1 MIAFLV
7 KLALTNVLF
16 SLVIGA
22 ALVRLNKHRIGSTGE
37 LILYSLGL
45 GPVLTALVLYY
56 LLLFIPGQ
64 AHLFYIIGVLLVY
77 GLIFIFSIKG
87 FHILAV
93 RMKEWM
99 KSAAGKWKEFNSRE
113 KFKRAIYWGFLLVL
127 LGSFLVVY
135 VGGTLQTPIEHHDAL
150 IYGNLGKMYYQQK
163 QVTYS
168 KVMKP
173 AKNGF
178 YFQGSQK
185 PSFSLLLTWEMM
197 LNNEQTNQKP
207 YFDMYFRSISG
218 YFGLLIIGVYFY
230 WLYKKNKYLALLG
243 LPVLF
248 SGYRFFAM
256 MVNYHLDAYRI
267 FFLLVSWIWLVYT
280 LKQKDNFSLLLLGVF
295 SGFAAFTHLIGL
307 AVALFNGLA
316 LFIFY
321 EGDLKVRIFK
331 TAALALL
338 IIVSGNIHYLLE
350 VLFGSVSGYISYIS
364 Y

>member
-22 ALVRLNKHRIGSTGE
+22 ALVRLNKHRSCSTGE
-37 LILYSLGL
+37 LILYSMGL

-64 AHLFYIIGVLLVY
+64 PHLFYIIGVLLVY

-87 FHILAV
+87 FQILGV
-93 RMKEWM
+93 RVKEWM
-99 KSAAGKWKEFNSRE
+99 KSSAGIWKESNSRE

-127 LGSFLVVY
+127 LGSFLIVY
-135 VGGTLQTPIEHHDAL
+135 MGSTLQTPIEHHDAL
-150 IYGNLGKMYYQQK
+150 IYGNLGKLYYQQK

-178 YFQGSQK
+178 YFQGSK
-185 PSFSLLLTWEMM
+185 RPSFSLLLTWEMM
-197 LNNEQTNQKP
+197 LNNEQTNQNP
-207 YFDMYFRSISG
+207 YFDLYFRSISG

-243 LPVLF
+243 LLVLF

-267 FFLLVSWIWLVYT
+267 FFLLVSWIWLAYT
-280 LKQKDNFSLLLLGVF
+280 LKHKDNFSLFLLGVF

-307 AVALFNGLA
+307 VVALFNGLA

-321 EGDLKVRIFK
+321 EGGLKTRIFK
-331 TAALALL
+331 TAALGLL
-338 IIVSGNIHYLLE
+338 IIALGNIHYLME

>member
-22 ALVRLNKHRIGSTGE
+22 ALVRLNKHRSCSTGE
-37 LILYSLGL
+37 LVLYSLGL
-45 GPVLTALVLYY
+45 GPVFTVLLLYY
-56 LLLFIPGQ
+56 LLLLIPGQ
-64 AHLFYIIGVLLVY
+64 THFFYLICILLIY

-87 FHILAV
+87 FQILGV
-93 RMKEWM
+93 RLKEWI
-99 KSAAGKWKEFNSRE
+99 KSAAGIWKGINSRE
-113 KFKRAIYWGFLLVL
+113 KFKRVVYWGFLLVL
-127 LGSFLVVY
+127 LGGFLIVY

-150 IYGNLGKMYYQQK
+150 IYGNLGKMYYLQK

-173 AKNGF
+173 AKSGF

-218 YFGLLIIGVYFY
+218 YFALLIIGVFFF

-243 LPVLF
+243 LLVLF
-248 SGYRFFAM
+248 SGFQFFSM

-267 FFLLVSWIWLVYT
+267 FFLLVSWIWLAYT
-280 LKQKDNFSLLLLGVF
+280 IKQKDNFSLFLLGVF

-307 AVALFNGLA
+307 MVALFNGLA

-321 EGDLKVRIFK
+321 EGSLRTRIFK
-331 TAALALL
+331 TAALGLL
-338 IIVSGNIHYLLE
+338 IIASGNIHYLLE
-350 VLFGSVSGYISYIS
+350 FLFGSVSGYVSYIS

>member
-1 MIAFLV
+1 MIAFCFKFV
-7 KLALTNVLF
+7 LTSIVF

-22 ALVRLNKHRIGSTGE
+22 ALVRLNKHRNCSTGE

-45 GPVLTALVLYY
+45 GPVFTVLLLYY
-56 LLLFIPGQ
+56 LLLLIHGQ
-64 AHLFYIIGVLLVY
+64 AHLFYIIGILLVY
-77 GLIFIFSIKG
+77 GLLFIFSIKG
-87 FHILAV
+87 FQILGMRV
-93 RMKEWM
+93 KEWM
-99 KSAAGKWKEFNSRE
+99 KSTAGIWKEINSRE

-127 LGSFLVVY
+127 LGSFLIVY
-135 VGGTLQTPIEHHDAL
+135 LGSTLQTPIEHHDAL
-150 IYGNLGKMYYQQK
+150 IYGNLGKMYYLQK

-197 LNNEQTNQKP
+197 LNNKQTNQKP

-218 YFGLLIIGVYFY
+218 YFGLLIIGVFFS

-243 LPVLF
+243 LLVLF
-248 SGYRFFAM
+248 SGFQFFSM

-267 FFLLVSWIWLVYT
+267 FFLLVSWIWLAYT
-280 LKQKDNFSLLLLGVF
+280 LKQKDGFSLFLLGVF

-307 AVALFNGLA
+307 VVALFNGLA

-321 EGDLKVRIFK
+321 EGGLKTRIFK
-331 TAALALL
+331 TAALGLL
-338 IIVSGNIHYLLE
+338 IMASGNIHYLLE
-350 VLFGSVSGYISYIS
+350 VLLGSVSGYVSYIS